1 MEGCAVKQTLLIAC
15 LFCISCAHTDTGIV
29 RLAEVDAEA
38 LKDFSTNPTGTKE
51 VISGVVRLGMEECVL
66 IPDGTNEEWWLEG
79 DGGLPEALK
88 RAHGGSGRYS
98 PYGEYRVKVFGFK
111 SEPGK
116 YGHLGSYDRAFYVL
130 ETLEVQLIS
139 KWK

>member
-1 MEGCAVKQTLLIAC
+1 MKPLLLVAC
-15 LFCISCAHTDTGIV
+15 LFIVSCARTDPGIIICP
-29 RLAEVDAEA
+29 AQHSPDA
-38 LKDFSTNPTGTKE
+38 LKNFSVNPTGTK
-51 VISGVVRLGMEECVL
+51 VVVSGVVRLGTEESVL

-79 DGGLPEALK
+79 DGGLPEAVK